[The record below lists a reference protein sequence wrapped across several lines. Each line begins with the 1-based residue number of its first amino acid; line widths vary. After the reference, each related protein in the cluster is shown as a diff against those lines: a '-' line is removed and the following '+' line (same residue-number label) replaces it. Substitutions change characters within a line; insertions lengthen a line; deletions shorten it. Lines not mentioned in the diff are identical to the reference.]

1 MSQDRAGTLKSDSVN
16 SIMKLSAAV
25 QGNLVLSSLN
35 QVLPGHWNTDVS
47 QGMIASDRRLP
58 AARH

>member
-25 QGNLVLSSLN
+25 QGNLVL
-35 QVLPGHWNTDVS
+35 VH
-47 QGMIASDRRLP
+47 
-58 AARH
+58 